1 MKPTTRFLLNSIT
14 IGCAAALLASCAST
28 QSTTQNKESM
38 LVASGFKVITPKT
51 AAQKQKLQNLPA
63 GTVTM
68 VKKGKKK
75 VLRLSRSSSQSGVC
89 WRPQR
94 VSGLSTAS
102 RRQEARPGRPSGR
115 RDVSGRD
122 DGMERLGRRR
132 RSVGTYGRANPGR
145 LLKSAQR
152 NAAESSQEWQSGD
165 SVNTRKLNEGS
176 RASETFDKACPGAFA
191 IPSVL
196 DRYNFLLRSPLC

>member
-75 VLRLSRSSSQSGVC
+75 FSSFPIQLTIRRMLAAPESIRLINSFAPTRSSPGKTFRTPRC
-89 WRPQR
+89 IRTRRWNGAPGKAAKECGDLWEGR
-94 VSGLSTAS
+94 S
-102 RRQEARPGRPSGR
+102 RQAFKI
-115 RDVSGRD
+115 
-122 DGMERLGRRR
+122 
-132 RSVGTYGRANPGR
+132 RATECR
-145 LLKSAQR
+145 
-152 NAAESSQEWQSGD
+152 
-165 SVNTRKLNEGS
+165 
-176 RASETFDKACPGAFA
+176 
-191 IPSVL
+191 
-196 DRYNFLLRSPLC
+196 